1 MKYKETA
8 RSGGALPWLLQR
20 ISGVYLAIILFVHV
34 LNLHVLLDGEVSF
47 DAIAAR
53 VATPM
58 WKTINIS
65 FLIVALFHGLYGLWI
80 VLDDYIHKG
89 WLRVLIYSV
98 IATIALVFAI
108 FGTLTMITFQYGG

>member
-1 MKYKETA
+1 MKYRETT
-8 RSGGALPWLLQR
+8 RSGGALPWLFQR
-20 ISGVYLAIILFVHV
+20 ISGVYLAVVLFVHV
-34 LNLHVLLDGEVSF
+34 VNLHILIDGEIGYA
-47 DAIAAR
+47 AIAER
-53 VATPM
+53 VATPL

-80 VLDDYIHKG
+80 VLEDYIHIG